1 MKTLNYFN
9 VVTILK
15 DGTVL
20 NANFDNQVEAQA
32 TMNFYVKQ
40 GNVASQSYSFYEIPV
55 IEQAQEFHDSYAS
68 KDNIAVKVTP
78 KEEIPDVPEKPPEVV
93 AEEIVP

>member
-1 MKTLNYFN
+1 MKTQLYFN

-20 NANFDNQVEAQA
+20 VANFDNQQIAQD

-40 GNVASQSYSFYEIPV
+40 GNVASQSYSFYETPI
-55 IEQAQEFHDSYAS
+55 IESAQEFHDSFNS
-68 KDNIAVKVTP
+68 KDNIAVKI
-78 KEEIPDVPEKPPEVV
+78 IPVAVEATLIEDVLVV
-93 AEEIVP
+93 P